1 MANAWLRLWHDMP
14 NDPKWRTIARV
25 SGQPIATVMAVYIH
39 LLVSASRNV
48 TRGHIDVTT
57 EDLAS
62 ALDVTEEVIDSILQT
77 MQGRVLDGD
86 LITGWEKRQVLKE
99 DNGNISQTAKSP
111 AERKRAQRE
120 RERKRE
126 QNGDCHGAS
135 RNVTH
140 MSRRVTTDK
149 DTDKDTDQE
158 DQNTMVH
165 GVKNATNQ
173 AGDVQTVNPGQPAGT
188 TPEADSA
195 IQREADRVVP
205 ESTGQSVGRVD
216 YPDVFEQV
224 WREYPLRAG
233 ANPKKS
239 AFSAWKARLREGVPP
254 EAMLDGVR
262 RYARYL
268 AATGKTGTEFVQR
281 ATTFFGPD
289 RNFENP
295 WLLPVSS
302 TNNQR
307 CVNHISEPDNEI
319 PPGFRG

>member
-140 MSRRVTTDK
+140 MSRRVTTD
-149 DTDKDTDQE
+149 TDKDTDKE

-173 AGDVQTVNPGQPAGT
+173 AGDVQTVNPGQPAGST
-188 TPEADSA
+188 PEADSAYALKADSGAVQQVMTARPEQSLQLQQPEADSA
-195 IQREADRVVP
+195 IQREADRVAP
-205 ESTGQSVGRVD
+205 ENTGQPVGRVD

-233 ANPKKS
+233 A
-239 AFSAWKARLREGVPP
+239 
-254 EAMLDGVR
+254 
-262 RYARYL
+262 
-268 AATGKTGTEFVQR
+268 
-281 ATTFFGPD
+281 
-289 RNFENP
+289 
-295 WLLPVSS
+295 
-302 TNNQR
+302 
-307 CVNHISEPDNEI
+307 
-319 PPGFRG
+319 

>member
-126 QNGDCHGAS
+126 QMAI
-135 RNVTH
+135 VTARH
-140 MSRRVTTDK
+140 EMSRTCHDESRQIK
-149 DTDKDTDQE
+149 
-158 DQNTMVH
+158 
-165 GVKNATNQ
+165 
-173 AGDVQTVNPGQPAGT
+173 
-188 TPEADSA
+188 
-195 IQREADRVVP
+195 IQI
-205 ESTGQSVGRVD
+205 QI
-216 YPDVFEQV
+216 
-224 WREYPLRAG
+224 
-233 ANPKKS
+233 KKI
-239 AFSAWKARLREGVPP
+239 
-254 EAMLDGVR
+254 
-262 RYARYL
+262 
-268 AATGKTGTEFVQR
+268 KTLWSM
-281 ATTFFGPD
+281 A
-289 RNFENP
+289 
-295 WLLPVSS
+295 
-302 TNNQR
+302 
-307 CVNHISEPDNEI
+307 
-319 PPGFRG
+319 

>member
-173 AGDVQTVNPGQPAGT
+173 AGDVQTVNLGQPAGT

-195 IQREADRVVP
+195 YALKADSGRCAAGDDRKAGAITPTAAARSRFRHSAGSRSGSPGKHRAVCGTSGLSGCVRTGLAGVPVACWGKPEEIRFQCLEGQITRGGATRGHAGWREALRKILGGYRENGNGICSASD
-205 ESTGQSVGRVD
+205 
-216 YPDVFEQV
+216 DVF
-224 WREYPLRAG
+224 WTG
-233 ANPKKS
+233 
-239 AFSAWKARLREGVPP
+239 P
-254 EAMLDGVR
+254 E
-262 RYARYL
+262 
-268 AATGKTGTEFVQR
+268 F
-281 ATTFFGPD
+281 
-289 RNFENP
+289 
-295 WLLPVSS
+295 
-302 TNNQR
+302 
-307 CVNHISEPDNEI
+307 
-319 PPGFRG
+319 

>member
-1 MANAWLRLWHDMP
+1 WLRLWHDMP

-126 QNGDCHGAS
+126 QNGDCHGES

-173 AGDVQTVNPGQPAGT
+173 AGDVQTVTPGQPAGT

-205 ESTGQSVGRVD
+205 ENTGQPVGRVD

-295 WLLPVSS
+295 WLLPVSG

>member
-149 DTDKDTDQE
+149 DTDKDTDQDTDQE

-195 IQREADRVVP
+195 
-205 ESTGQSVGRVD
+205 
-216 YPDVFEQV
+216 
-224 WREYPLRAG
+224 
-233 ANPKKS
+233 
-239 AFSAWKARLREGVPP
+239 
-254 EAMLDGVR
+254 
-262 RYARYL
+262 
-268 AATGKTGTEFVQR
+268 
-281 ATTFFGPD
+281 
-289 RNFENP
+289 
-295 WLLPVSS
+295 
-302 TNNQR
+302 
-307 CVNHISEPDNEI
+307 
-319 PPGFRG
+319 

>member
-1 MANAWLRLWHDMP
+1 
-14 NDPKWRTIARV
+14 
-25 SGQPIATVMAVYIH
+25 
-39 LLVSASRNV
+39 
-48 TRGHIDVTT
+48 
-57 EDLAS
+57 
-62 ALDVTEEVIDSILQT
+62 EEVIDSILQT

-173 AGDVQTVNPGQPAGT
+173 A
-188 TPEADSA
+188 
-195 IQREADRVVP
+195 
-205 ESTGQSVGRVD
+205 
-216 YPDVFEQV
+216 
-224 WREYPLRAG
+224 
-233 ANPKKS
+233 
-239 AFSAWKARLREGVPP
+239 
-254 EAMLDGVR
+254 
-262 RYARYL
+262 
-268 AATGKTGTEFVQR
+268 
-281 ATTFFGPD
+281 
-289 RNFENP
+289 
-295 WLLPVSS
+295 
-302 TNNQR
+302 
-307 CVNHISEPDNEI
+307 
-319 PPGFRG
+319 

>member
-149 DTDKDTDQE
+149 DTDRDTDTDKE
-158 DQNTMVH
+158 DQNTMVP
-165 GVKNATNQ
+165 GVKKRHEPCRGCSDRHSWPARRHDTGSRFSVCAESRFGRCA
-173 AGDVQTVNPGQPAGT
+173 AGD
-188 TPEADSA
+188 
-195 IQREADRVVP
+195 DR
-205 ESTGQSVGRVD
+205 
-216 YPDVFEQV
+216 
-224 WREYPLRAG
+224 RAG
-233 ANPKKS
+233 AITPT
-239 AFSAWKARLREGVPP
+239 
-254 EAMLDGVR
+254 
-262 RYARYL
+262 
-268 AATGKTGTEFVQR
+268 AA
-281 ATTFFGPD
+281 A
-289 RNFENP
+289 
-295 WLLPVSS
+295 
-302 TNNQR
+302 
-307 CVNHISEPDNEI
+307 
-319 PPGFRG
+319 

>member
-1 MANAWLRLWHDMP
+1 
-14 NDPKWRTIARV
+14 
-25 SGQPIATVMAVYIH
+25 MAVYIH

-48 TRGHIDVTT
+48 TRGHIEVTT

-165 GVKNATNQ
+165 GVKTPRTRQGMFRPSILVSQQ
-173 AGDVQTVNPGQPAGT
+173 ARHRKP
-188 TPEADSA
+188 
-195 IQREADRVVP
+195 IQRMR
-205 ESTGQSVGRVD
+205 
-216 YPDVFEQV
+216 
-224 WREYPLRAG
+224 
-233 ANPKKS
+233 
-239 AFSAWKARLREGVPP
+239 
-254 EAMLDGVR
+254 
-262 RYARYL
+262 
-268 AATGKTGTEFVQR
+268 
-281 ATTFFGPD
+281 
-289 RNFENP
+289 
-295 WLLPVSS
+295 
-302 TNNQR
+302 
-307 CVNHISEPDNEI
+307 
-319 PPGFRG
+319 

>member
-126 QNGDCHGAS
+126 QNGDCHGES

-173 AGDVQTVNPGQPAGT
+173 AGDVQTVTPGQPAGT
-188 TPEADSA
+188 TPEASSGE
-195 IQREADRVVP
+195 R
-205 ESTGQSVGRVD
+205 
-216 YPDVFEQV
+216 
-224 WREYPLRAG
+224 
-233 ANPKKS
+233 
-239 AFSAWKARLREGVPP
+239 
-254 EAMLDGVR
+254 
-262 RYARYL
+262 
-268 AATGKTGTEFVQR
+268 KTGGPQEAPR
-281 ATTFFGPD
+281 APLGGPA
-289 RNFENP
+289 P
-295 WLLPVSS
+295 L
-302 TNNQR
+302 
-307 CVNHISEPDNEI
+307 
-319 PPGFRG
+319 G

>member
-1 MANAWLRLWHDMP
+1 
-14 NDPKWRTIARV
+14 
-25 SGQPIATVMAVYIH
+25 MAVYIH

-48 TRGHIDVTT
+48 TRGHINVTT

-126 QNGDCHGAS
+126 QNGDCYGAS

-149 DTDKDTDQE
+149 DTDRDTDKE
-158 DQNTMVH
+158 DQNTMVP
-165 GVKNATNQ
+165 GVKNATNHV
-173 AGDVQTVNPGQPAGT
+173 GDVQTVTPGQPAGT

-195 IQREADRVVP
+195 YALKADSGAVQQAMTAGPEQSHQLQQPEADSAIQREADRV
-205 ESTGQSVGRVD
+205 
-216 YPDVFEQV
+216 
-224 WREYPLRAG
+224 
-233 ANPKKS
+233 
-239 AFSAWKARLREGVPP
+239 
-254 EAMLDGVR
+254 
-262 RYARYL
+262 
-268 AATGKTGTEFVQR
+268 
-281 ATTFFGPD
+281 
-289 RNFENP
+289 
-295 WLLPVSS
+295 
-302 TNNQR
+302 
-307 CVNHISEPDNEI
+307 
-319 PPGFRG
+319 

>member
-140 MSRRVTTDK
+140 MSRRVTTD
-149 DTDKDTDQE
+149 TDKDTDKE

-173 AGDVQTVNPGQPAGT
+173 AGDVQTVNPGQPAGST
-188 TPEADSA
+188 PEADSAYALKADSGAVQQVMTARPEQSLQLQQPEADSA
-195 IQREADRVVP
+195 IQRAACGTSGLSGCVRTGLAGIPVACRGKPEEIRIQCLEGQIARGGATRDHAGWCEALREIPGGDR
-205 ESTGQSVGRVD
+205 ESGNGICSASD
-216 YPDVFEQV
+216 DVF
-224 WREYPLRAG
+224 WAG
-233 ANPKKS
+233 
-239 AFSAWKARLREGVPP
+239 P
-254 EAMLDGVR
+254 E
-262 RYARYL
+262 
-268 AATGKTGTEFVQR
+268 F
-281 ATTFFGPD
+281 
-289 RNFENP
+289 
-295 WLLPVSS
+295 
-302 TNNQR
+302 
-307 CVNHISEPDNEI
+307 
-319 PPGFRG
+319 

>member
-126 QNGDCHGAS
+126 QNGDVTAS
-135 RNVTH
+135 H
-140 MSRRVTTDK
+140 EMSRTCHDESRQIK
-149 DTDKDTDQE
+149 
-158 DQNTMVH
+158 
-165 GVKNATNQ
+165 
-173 AGDVQTVNPGQPAGT
+173 
-188 TPEADSA
+188 
-195 IQREADRVVP
+195 IQIKI
-205 ESTGQSVGRVD
+205 QI
-216 YPDVFEQV
+216 
-224 WREYPLRAG
+224 
-233 ANPKKS
+233 KKI
-239 AFSAWKARLREGVPP
+239 
-254 EAMLDGVR
+254 
-262 RYARYL
+262 
-268 AATGKTGTEFVQR
+268 KTLWSM
-281 ATTFFGPD
+281 A
-289 RNFENP
+289 
-295 WLLPVSS
+295 
-302 TNNQR
+302 
-307 CVNHISEPDNEI
+307 
-319 PPGFRG
+319 